1 MTREIITRRNLPH
14 WYVPGALHFVTF
26 RLAGTLPA
34 GVIDDLQRRKA
45 EWLRQKRSAA
55 TCEAAHRRQVHK
67 RLFAVYDEYLDHHQ
81 EVDHLAE
88 PRVAALVR
96 RSLYHLHGEKYGLSA
111 YCILPNHVHVL
122 FLPYS
127 LHLPT
132 EAALKREPGECADAV
147 SPLSG
152 IMHSLKGYTGHEAN
166 KILRRKGSFWQHES
180 YDHWVRDEDEL
191 ERIVEYINTNPVKAD
206 LARAPQDWVW
216 SSAHD
221 RFLTDGDPCG
231 WLRWDDS

>member
-96 RSLYHLHGEKYGLSA
+96 RSLYHLHGEK
-111 YCILPNHVHVL
+111 
-122 FLPYS
+122 
-127 LHLPT
+127 
-132 EAALKREPGECADAV
+132 
-147 SPLSG
+147 
-152 IMHSLKGYTGHEAN
+152 
-166 KILRRKGSFWQHES
+166 
-180 YDHWVRDEDEL
+180 
-191 ERIVEYINTNPVKAD
+191 
-206 LARAPQDWVW
+206 
-216 SSAHD
+216 
-221 RFLTDGDPCG
+221 
-231 WLRWDDS
+231 